1 MEDGYVAIVA
11 LKGRDRG
18 LVGSGNRIESFTAFH
33 GVAEHGGLSGSVS
46 VDCLYGF
53 VRRSLPFGCLG
64 GFAPM
69 GGRFRGGFW
78 VSAWAEPTGERRDL
92 PFPEG
97 ITPEAARHRAD

>member
-1 MEDGYVAIVA
+1 MEDGNVAIVA
-11 LKGRDRG
+11 LKGSDRG

-69 GGRFRGGFW
+69 GGRFRGGVR
-78 VSAWAEPTGERRDL
+78 VSVGGDRHGGRAPL
-92 PFPEG
+92 PSPPR
-97 ITPEAARHRAD
+97 TPPSPAV